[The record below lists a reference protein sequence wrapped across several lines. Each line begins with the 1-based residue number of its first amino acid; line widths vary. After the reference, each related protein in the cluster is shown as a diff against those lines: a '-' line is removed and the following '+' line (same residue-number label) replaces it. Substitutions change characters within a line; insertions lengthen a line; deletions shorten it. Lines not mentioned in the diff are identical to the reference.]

1 MMEVRSNEAYDIPK
15 SDDKSHASGADEPAP
30 GGADA
35 MAMASEQEN
44 FGQPTRE
51 GAEQKIPG

>member
-15 SDDKSHASGADEPAP
+15 SDDKSHASGADFMA